1 MTSNGLTSPR
11 SGSLVMLTLT
21 YLPQIT
27 EKLEKIDEETLR
39 KLDEQIMKYVDK
51 RNQLRKPILED
62 LEQQTLTIDNLNI
75 ANLNILHN
83 ESQCALLNLEREF
96 EEFEKIKQS
105 IQETNNRALREFIVP
120 NSSEENGQ

>member
-51 RNQLRKPILED
+51 RN
-62 LEQQTLTIDNLNI
+62 
-75 ANLNILHN
+75 
-83 ESQCALLNLEREF
+83 
-96 EEFEKIKQS
+96 
-105 IQETNNRALREFIVP
+105 
-120 NSSEENGQ
+120 